1 MSLSKSLKR
10 YFQNWLDVSTRSSR
24 SEFWW
29 LFSFNFVFIIMLN
42 LFQSYLF
49 FSLNI
54 FLSIFYSFTGIA
66 FMSLCIRRMHDINR
80 SGWWLWLN
88 IIPIIGWVI
97 TLIWLCKC
105 SDIDELDVILEDG
118 KKGKVNSTNRF
129 GKRSNSKDYLS
140 VSERYSKET
149 SNKISESA
157 PKELK
162 YFEWLFFGSLVLGIL
177 ISIFTFSVSN
187 SSTITLNDFLGYS
200 SLGLFFAILLIL
212 NISRYRNR
220 TVFWIFII
228 GIAINYISVFGELYL
243 SYYPRLVSDPL
254 NAFLEWSRI
263 LAEQDGEYIPKIQL
277 KITEYEPTSPLLSYG
292 TTQQYLAVLS
302 LLIQIIGL
310 TFLFKKRS
318 MQFFFQS

>member
-1 MSLSKSLKR
+1 
-10 YFQNWLDVSTRSSR
+10 
-24 SEFWW
+24 
-29 LFSFNFVFIIMLN
+29 
-42 LFQSYLF
+42 
-49 FSLNI
+49 
-54 FLSIFYSFTGIA
+54 
-66 FMSLCIRRMHDINR
+66 MSLCIRRMHDINR

-88 IIPIIGWVI
+88 IIPIIGWII
-97 TLIWLCKC
+97 TLIWLCKR
-105 SDIDELDVILEDG
+105 SDIDEIDVILLDG
-118 KKGKVNSTNRF
+118 EKGKVNSTNRF

-149 SNKISESA
+149 SNEISGSS

-162 YFEWLFFGSLVLGIL
+162 YFEWLFVGSLVLGIL
-177 ISIFTFSVSN
+177 IGISTFSG
-187 SSTITLNDFLGYS
+187 SSRFAYTLNDYLSYS
-200 SLGLFFAILLIL
+200 SMGLFFAFLLIL

-228 GIAINYISVFGELYL
+228 GIAINYTSVFGELYL
-243 SYYPRLVSDPL
+243 SYYPSLAIDPL
-254 NAFLEWSRI
+254 NAFLEWGRI
-263 LAEQDGEYIPKIQL
+263 LAEQDGEYIPKIPI
-277 KITEYEPTSPLLSYG
+277 ITEYEPTSPLLKYG

>member
-1 MSLSKSLKR
+1 
-10 YFQNWLDVSTRSSR
+10 
-24 SEFWW
+24 
-29 LFSFNFVFIIMLN
+29 MLN
-42 LFQSYLF
+42 LFQSSF
-49 FSLNI
+49 PLNI
-54 FLSIFYSFTGIA
+54 FLSIFYGFTSIA

-88 IIPIIGWVI
+88 IIPIIGWII
-97 TLIWLCKC
+97 TLIWLCKR
-105 SDIDELDVILEDG
+105 SDIDEIDVILLDG
-118 KKGKVNSTNRF
+118 EKGKVNSTNRF

-149 SNKISESA
+149 SNEISGSS

-162 YFEWLFFGSLVLGIL
+162 YFEWLFVGSLVLGIL
-177 ISIFTFSVSN
+177 IGISTFSG
-187 SSTITLNDFLGYS
+187 SSRFAYTLNDYLSYS
-200 SLGLFFAILLIL
+200 SMGLFFAFLLIL

-228 GIAINYISVFGELYL
+228 GIAINYTSVFGELYL
-243 SYYPRLVSDPL
+243 SYYPSLAIDPL
-254 NAFLEWSRI
+254 NAFLEWGRI
-263 LAEQDGEYIPKIQL
+263 LAKQDGEYIPKIPI
-277 KITEYEPTSPLLSYG
+277 ITEYEPTSPLLKYG